1 MTALQASLVIG
12 GATLF
17 LSVITSVALVAFT
30 YGQLRADV
38 RQLQA
43 SRAELATKA
52 DVRLVEV
59 QLAEIKGMFRLELRP
74 SAAPSGPAT
83 AAEQAS

>member
-1 MTALQASLVIG
+1 MTAVEVASIIAGAALV
-12 GATLF
+12 
-17 LSVITSVALVAFT
+17 LSVLSSAAVVAFT

-74 SAAPSGPAT
+74 SAAGGPA
-83 AAEQAS
+83 AAGSDGQ

>member
-1 MTALQASLVIG
+1 MTAVEAASIIAG
-12 GATLF
+12 GALL
-17 LSVITSVALVAFT
+17 LSVLSSVAVVAFT

-43 SRAELATKA
+43 SRAELATKS

-74 SAAPSGPAT
+74 SAAGGPGVPGGDG
-83 AAEQAS
+83 Q

>member
-1 MTALQASLVIG
+1 MTALQASLAIG
-12 GATLF
+12 AGTLF

-74 SAAPSGPAT
+74 SAAPGAAAAAT
-83 AAEQAS
+83 EQAS

>member
-1 MTALQASLVIG
+1 MTAVEAAALIAG
-12 GATLF
+12 GGLLISI
-17 LSVITSVALVAFT
+17 LSSVAVVAFT

-43 SRAELATKA
+43 SRAELATKG

-74 SAAPSGPAT
+74 SAAGGS
-83 AAEQAS
+83 AAAGSDGQ